1 VLDHFLDSNIP
12 PKPEMDEWVATYFA
26 GKSSVVEIM
35 ESLRQCSIQTQLCDG
50 VFHRLAE
57 RSPTAVALTLRLLRH
72 NEGKQLEEVF
82 QADLKAARFILAH
95 PDYVEGVRARLIDKD
110 DNPQWQ
116 PESIEEVGDLDLE
129 L

>member
-1 VLDHFLDSNIP
+1 
-12 PKPEMDEWVATYFA
+12 MDEWVATYFA
-26 GKSSVVEIM
+26 GKSSMVEIM

-57 RSPTAVALTLRLLRH
+57 RSPTAVAVSLRLLRH
-72 NEGKQLEEVF
+72 NEGRQLEEVF
-82 QADLKAARFILAH
+82 QADFKAARFILAH
-95 PDYVEGVRARLIDKD
+95 PDYVEGVRARVIDKD
-110 DNPQWQ
+110 DKPQWQ

>member
-1 VLDHFLDSNIP
+1 
-12 PKPEMDEWVATYFA
+12 MDEWVATYFA

-50 VFHRLAE
+50 VFQRLAE

-82 QADLKAARFILAH
+82 QADLKAASFILAH

-116 PESIEEVGDLDLE
+116 PESIEEVGDLDVAL
-129 L
+129 